1 MTRTTTRESWITEED
16 ALTAMRR
23 IRPGQTIL
31 VGGFG
36 DSGYPRVLLEALIEL
51 GTGDLVVVS
60 NNGGRSDN
68 GIGGLLRNG
77 RVRKLVT
84 TYPVSPG
91 HESLQPYLTDNG
103 VEIELVP
110 QGTLA
115 QRLNAGAFRLGGVLT
130 AVGLGG
136 DLPGQE
142 STVELDGTTYR
153 VERPLRGDVALIA
166 ATVADPYGN
175 LRFRRVSRNF
185 NPVMADAAALTIAEV
200 TERVADPIDPDDV
213 HVPEMSVDVLVD
225 AGRGTR

>member
-1 MTRTTTRESWITEED
+1 MTATRQAWVLEED
-16 ALTAMRR
+16 ARTAMRR
-23 IRPGQTIL
+23 VRPGQTIL

-36 DSGYPRVLLEALIEL
+36 DSGYPAALLEALIEL
-51 GTGDLVVVS
+51 GTDDLVVVS

-68 GIGGLLRNG
+68 GIGGLLRHG

-91 HESLQPYLTDNG
+91 HESLQPYLARNG

-130 AVGLGG
+130 TVGLGG

-142 STVELDGTTYR
+142 STIELDHATYR
-153 VERPLRGDVALIA
+153 VERPIRGDVALVA
-166 ATVADPYGN
+166 ASVADPHGN
-175 LRFRRVSRNF
+175 LRFRRVARNF
-185 NPVMADAAALTIAEV
+185 NPVMADAADVTIAEV
-200 TERVADPIDPDDV
+200 GERVAEPIDPDDV

-225 AGRGTR
+225 VGRGSR